1 MLGVKTQTLGQWR
14 IKGIGPRFIRQTPRT
29 VVYLRKSVNQWLED
43 HEQSVQ
49 VSYKLKKK
57 KRPKRTTRA
66 DKASPES
73 ESPGA

>member
-49 VSYKLKKK
+49 VSYKLRK
-57 KRPKRTTRA
+57 KRPKRATRA
-66 DKASPES
+66 DNTPAT